1 MLVFT
6 VFFSVD
12 RKRKRDRDRE
22 SQAAAADATVV
33 VYSYDNA
40 GNVINTDASAAAGGG
55 TLARSA
61 SAPGPSRAGRS
72 SNQYRAGASAAGSVG
87 AGGGRG
93 TADIVA
99 ALQGDAYLSLEGTEP
114 LVDMRTVVPEL
125 DGPDYVCQQAWPSFM
140 DSAHARAHPRDKVK
154 KTLPYCSH
162 SCVLPC

>member
-1 MLVFT
+1 LHNFVLF
-6 VFFSVD
+6 VLFLVD

-22 SQAAAADATVV
+22 SQAAATDAAVV

-40 GNVINTDASAAAGGG
+40 GNVVNTDAGATVGGS

-61 SAPGPSRAGRS
+61 SAPGPSRVGRA
-72 SNQYRAGASAAGSVG
+72 SNQFRAGTSGAGSLG
-87 AGGGRG
+87 ASHGRG

-114 LVDMRTVVPEL
+114 LLDVRTVVPEL

-140 DSAHARAHPRDKVK
+140 ESAQARTYQRDKVIL
-154 KTLPYCSH
+154 TFL
-162 SCVLPC
+162 V